1 MDALESD
8 WRDPFR
14 GPLGP
19 RVPTEVGVPSRYAI
33 NDERRPSPA
42 LRLGVFGGSGF
53 DRLSAVD
60 AGLETGVPRGGTV
73 PEGRRSEVGGPW
85 RKVGSAVPQRSR
97 AALDADFSTNG
108 RGVGKNRS
116 DSRL

>member
-53 DRLSAVD
+53 DRLPAVD
-60 AGLETGVPRGGTV
+60 AGLETRCSTPWHRTGGAALRGGRTV
-73 PEGRRSEVGGPW
+73 EEGG
-85 RKVGSAVPQRSR
+85 
-97 AALDADFSTNG
+97 
-108 RGVGKNRS
+108 
-116 DSRL
+116 